1 MTKVATKYEFH
12 IVEEEI
18 TVEGITATT
27 YGIESC
33 DIRIADVSLDKDKVL
48 KFCQIL
54 NESNGE
60 KDINI
65 LKDLI
70 EYYFA

>member
-1 MTKVATKYEFH
+1 MKVATKYEKFH
-12 IVEEEI
+12 VVEEVI
-18 TVEGITATT
+18 TIDGVTKPT

-48 KFCQIL
+48 KFCQFI
-54 NESNGE
+54 NKYGGE
-60 KDINI
+60 KDIKI

-70 EYYFA
+70 EDYFA

>member
-48 KFCQIL
+48 KFYQLL
-54 NESNGE
+54 NEDTGK
-60 KDINI
+60 KDIKI

-70 EYYFA
+70 EDYFA